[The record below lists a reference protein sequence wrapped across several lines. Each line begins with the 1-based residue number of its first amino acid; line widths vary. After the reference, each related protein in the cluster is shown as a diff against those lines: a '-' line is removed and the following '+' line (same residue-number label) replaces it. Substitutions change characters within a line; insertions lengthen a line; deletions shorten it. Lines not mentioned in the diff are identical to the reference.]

1 MAGCTIMTSVI
12 ALFLFFCLYVGLS
25 SKPQEILIS
34 DVQDLGAS
42 STR

>member
-1 MAGCTIMTSVI
+1 MTGVI

-34 DVQDLGAS
+34 DVQGLRDS
-42 STR
+42 R